1 MSDEK
6 LKRTVTGMI
15 VAGTIL
21 ILVLLLVIVY
31 QIVCMGVKKSQ
42 IKKYEDE
49 IAHYEEIAEQ
59 LDQDLNYYGSDYAKW
74 IAAMKGG
81 YENGNVDK

>member
-21 ILVLLLVIVY
+21 ILVLLIVILY

-42 IKKYEDE
+42 IKKYEE
-49 IAHYEEIAEQ
+49 QISNYERIAEQ
-59 LDQDLNYYGSDYAKW
+59 LGQDLDYYSSDYAKW
-74 IAAMKGG
+74 IAAVQGG
-81 YENGNVDK
+81 YVDGNSSK